1 MADEWRK
8 QDTADGGTEKKMKDT
23 WREITITG
31 ET

>member
-8 QDTADGGTEKKMKDT
+8 QDTADGGTEKMKDT